1 MIIGCVEIVS
11 NNTWKNDPEA
21 ERHRSELIDRLYEVA
36 MDPGRAAEMLEQW
49 ETLVNPLRDAAD
61 EHDVVLLN
69 DSAMEEHISRAD
81 RFLDRYAN
89 TLEPPSERMAL
100 IDSFDM
106 AAAFLVESDL
116 TVGALNAGAR
126 AALQISEGAPVT
138 ALPVDAEDLPSLVR
152 QMRDMLQE
160 RGPTM
165 SLFRVRAVDCGHFI
179 IFRIRHR
186 ILRDGAQALIVATSE
201 LAWPPEFDSILVEAF
216 NFTQTEVDI
225 VRMLIE
231 CCSVKD
237 IAEQRGRSVDT
248 IRAQIK
254 SILAKTE
261 TRSQVELIRLVLSM
275 MDMTGFAVAGPA
287 TTEAWSRGYSQNGSP
302 SGAAELHTTYA
313 PDGRRLD
320 YLTWGDPNGR
330 PVVLLHVEIGMSR
343 WPRSGEQAAGK
354 AGIKVITPIRAGYGD
369 SSPLPAKSDFTKGVI
384 DDIMQVLKAENVK
397 TCTVVSLCADVRFAA
412 HIEKYYPGVMTGLIA
427 VAGTPPP
434 DSPSEYDH
442 MDLWQRFL
450 LVCARYTPHL
460 LTFTVKAGFLMA
472 RKYGQRKFLK
482 HVYGKS
488 QADIDQ
494 FNDPEIWEAVTTGL
508 QICLS
513 DTHSAHKAF
522 TRTISEEIKG
532 WHAEFSALEN
542 QVPVHFINGTMD
554 AQATMEI
561 IEPFFH
567 DHPWVTYELIE
578 GAGQLLIYSHWDKV
592 LKKIN
597 QF

>member
-1 MIIGCVEIVS
+1 MS
-11 NNTWKNDPEA
+11 NNTWKNDPTA
-21 ERHRSELIDRLYEVA
+21 ERHRNELIDRLYEVA

-49 ETLVNPLRDAAD
+49 EALVNPLRDAAD

-138 ALPVDAEDLPSLVR
+138 TLPVDAEDLPSLVR

-201 LAWPPEFDSILVEAF
+201 LAWPPEFDSILMEAF

-225 VRMLIE
+225 VRVLIE

-287 TTEAWSRGYSQNGSP
+287 TTEAWSRGYSQNASP
-302 SGAAELHTTYA
+302 SGAAKLHTTYA

-354 AGIKVITPIRAGYGD
+354 AGIKIITPIRA
-369 SSPLPAKSDFTKGVI
+369 
-384 DDIMQVLKAENVK
+384 
-397 TCTVVSLCADVRFAA
+397 
-412 HIEKYYPGVMTGLIA
+412 
-427 VAGTPPP
+427 
-434 DSPSEYDH
+434 
-442 MDLWQRFL
+442 
-450 LVCARYTPHL
+450 
-460 LTFTVKAGFLMA
+460 
-472 RKYGQRKFLK
+472 
-482 HVYGKS
+482 
-488 QADIDQ
+488 
-494 FNDPEIWEAVTTGL
+494 
-508 QICLS
+508 
-513 DTHSAHKAF
+513 
-522 TRTISEEIKG
+522 
-532 WHAEFSALEN
+532 
-542 QVPVHFINGTMD
+542 
-554 AQATMEI
+554 
-561 IEPFFH
+561 
-567 DHPWVTYELIE
+567 
-578 GAGQLLIYSHWDKV
+578 
-592 LKKIN
+592 
-597 QF
+597 

>member
-1 MIIGCVEIVS
+1 
-11 NNTWKNDPEA
+11 
-21 ERHRSELIDRLYEVA
+21 
-36 MDPGRAAEMLEQW
+36 MDPGRAVELLEQW
-49 ETLVNPLRDAAD
+49 ETLVKPMRDSAD
-61 EHDVVLLN
+61 KHEHILLN

-81 RFLDRYAN
+81 RFLERYAN
-89 TLEPPSERMAL
+89 TLEPPNERQAL

-116 TVGALNAGAR
+116 NIGILNAGAQ
-126 AALQISEGAPVT
+126 AALQISEGAPVSS
-138 ALPVDAEDLPSLVR
+138 LPVDEADLPSLMR
-152 QMRDMLQE
+152 QMRDMLE
-160 RGPTM
+160 GRGPNM
-165 SLFRVRAVDCGHFI
+165 SLFRVRATDCGHFI
-179 IFRIRHR
+179 IFRIRLR
-186 ILRDGAQALIVATSE
+186 KLRDGAQALVVATSE
-201 LAWPPEFDSILVEAF
+201 LAWPPEFDSILGEAF
-216 NFTQTEVDI
+216 SFTQTEVDI

-237 IAEQRGRSVDT
+237 IADQRGRSIDT

-254 SILAKTE
+254 SILAKTA
-261 TRSQVELIRLVLSM
+261 TRSQVELIRLILSM

-287 TTEAWSRGYSQNGSP
+287 TTEAWSRGYIPNSNNQ
-302 SGAAELHTTYA
+302 GAATLHTTFA

-320 YLTWGDPNGR
+320 YLIWGDPNGK
-330 PVVLLHVEIGMSR
+330 PCVLLHVEIGMSR
-343 WPRSGEQAAGK
+343 WPKLGEQAARK
-354 AGIKVITPIRAGYGD
+354 AGIKIITPIRAGYGD
-369 SSPLPAKSDFTKGVI
+369 STPLPNKADFTAGVI
-384 DDIMQVLKAENVK
+384 DDIMHVLKAENVDRFS
-397 TCTVVSLCADVRFAA
+397 VISLCADVRFGA
-412 HIEKYYPGVMTGLIA
+412 HIEKHSPGRMTGLVA

-434 DSPSEYDH
+434 DSVSDYDH

-472 RKYGQRKFLK
+472 RKYGQRKFLE

-488 QADIDQ
+488 KADIEQ
-494 FNDPEIWEAVTTGL
+494 FNDPDIWEAVITGI

-522 TRTISEEIKG
+522 ARMISEEIKG
-532 WHAEFSALEN
+532 WHDEFSALEGK
-542 QVPVHFINGTMD
+542 VPVHFINGTMD

-561 IEPFFH
+561 ITPFFR

-578 GAGQLLIYSHWDKV
+578 GAGQLLIYSHWDKA
-592 LKKIN
+592 LKKIG